1 MFRRTE
7 KPSRRCLRIPSVA
20 RSDIHNEGP
29 VAYALGALDASERMA
44 FEAHLVDCE
53 ECRRAAAE
61 MKDVAARVLA
71 RAAGDVEPT
80 AMLRERV
87 IALADAPRGE
97 VDVTAYRWIEIAPGI
112 RAHEV
117 KSDPRFR
124 SVLIWA
130 EPGARHPSH
139 RHLGEEDI
147 LVLKGALQDER
158 GIYHVGEIC
167 RSRRGEIH
175 SESVVASEG
184 ECICFAVYYGGGI
197 ERV

>member
-1 MFRRTE
+1 MA
-7 KPSRRCLRIPSVA
+7 A
-20 RSDIHNEGP
+20 RDIHREGP
-29 VAYALGALDASERMA
+29 AAFALGALDTSERLA
-44 FEAHLVDCE
+44 FEAHLADCD
-53 ECRRAAAE
+53 ECRVAAAE
-61 MKDVAARVLA
+61 MKEVAARVLA
-71 RAAGDVEPT
+71 RAAGEAEPV
-80 AMLRERV
+80 AMLKERV
-87 IALADAPRGE
+87 IALAEAPRGE

-112 RAHEV
+112 RAHEMR
-117 KSDPRFR
+117 STPTYR

-158 GIYHVGEIC
+158 GIYRVGEIC

-175 SESVVASEG
+175 SESIVPEG

-197 ERV
+197 EHV

>member
-1 MFRRTE
+1 M
-7 KPSRRCLRIPSVA
+7 A
-20 RSDIHNEGP
+20 RSDIHGEGP
-29 VAYALGALDASERMA
+29 AAYALGALDASQRLA
-44 FEAHLVDCE
+44 FEAHLVDCD

-61 MKDVAARVLA
+61 MKEVAARVLA
-71 RAAGDVEPT
+71 RAAGDVMP
-80 AMLRERV
+80 AALVRERV
-87 IALADAPRGE
+87 VALADAPRGE

-117 KSDPRFR
+117 RNEERFR

-147 LVLKGALQDER
+147 LVLKGVLQDER
-158 GIYHVGEIC
+158 GLYGVGEIC
-167 RSRRGEIH
+167 RSRRGEVH
-175 SESVVASEG
+175 SESVTMDG